1 MLSSVDWTIFSSPRG
16 TSSNPTSLAQVNL
29 TDLFSFG
36 VVLELVVAAVPDG
49 AVVHPVF
56 NRSSENILT
65 KLKSGFRVRLV
76 RGS

>member
-1 MLSSVDWTIFSSPRG
+1 M
-16 TSSNPTSLAQVNL
+16 NL

-65 KLKSGFRVRLV
+65 KLKSGFRFRLV